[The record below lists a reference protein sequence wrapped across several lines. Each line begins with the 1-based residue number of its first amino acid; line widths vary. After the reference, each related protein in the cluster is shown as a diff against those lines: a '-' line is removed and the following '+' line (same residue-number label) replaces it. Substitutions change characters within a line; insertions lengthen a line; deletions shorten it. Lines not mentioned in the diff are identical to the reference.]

1 MQAPWH
7 GNAISDTSE
16 GTRNFKT
23 VKALLDTMKKPGK
36 ASHLVR
42 DSDPLALWSTVEK
55 QILAYPNLLVL
66 NSNVILPC
74 SYRGI
79 TLDL

>member
-1 MQAPWH
+1 
-7 GNAISDTSE
+7 
-16 GTRNFKT
+16 

-55 QILAYPNLLVL
+55 QILVCSNLLVVNSSMLSWL
-66 NSNVILPC
+66 N
-74 SYRGI
+74 G
-79 TLDL
+79 